1 MAIFVDHLIALLVL
15 AAYLFVV
22 LLALSLW
29 SLIRLVVSLMRRK
42 WLLAVASA
50 VLPIV
55 AAFLALE
62 SLWYIQLLDGIARFT
77 IERPYYDSQVAEL
90 PRNGHRFAE
99 FNWGG
104 MSFASD
110 GVVYDETDE
119 VGLPS
124 GRQSA
129 AWFDRMKNTD
139 LTCGENARLGPVH
152 ALGGHYYLASFGC

>member
-1 MAIFVDHLIALLVL
+1 LTGGYLPL
-15 AAYLFVV
+15 AAT
-22 LLALSLW
+22 LATDE
-29 SLIRLVVSLMRRK
+29 IYNAF
-42 WLLAVASA
+42 LAPPHEGKTF